1 MLSVFRPCREQSHAS
16 VTYTNAVAF
25 GYAGYG
31 NKPIAIPLILSVHL
45 SFQLSEEGEE
55 STLTTRH
62 SFIQMTKLSNVRGRI
77 TYISSHAKQEHLY
90 AVYETTDRN
99 YWTEL
104 ARCSQQEFKK
114 SGVDG
119 KCIEAREL
127 IIALPESLYE
137 QGMPD
142 MLLKSFTDK
151 FKEKY
156 GVECVAALH
165 HNKRMTN
172 FHIHLIFSE
181 RQLLAEPVIKTATRN
196 MFYDEHGNH
205 VRTKK
210 EILDEEGNIRKRCK
224 IIKKG
229 EVYEKKLF
237 TSKNTRFKQEDFLDE
252 VKLFYTRM
260 INRWVTDEKD
270 RLTVFDRNGPYLAT
284 KKIGKNNPKAE
295 QIEKDNRLRMDW
307 NREVDRA
314 IISEVPMEDI
324 LQIKKEHITEPIKR
338 SIELYG
344 NRPQR
349 LALILN
355 MAITELVLLISKVLE
370 AARTI
375 KNKIMNKDIPK
386 ADNKD
391 ILSYIVIDNTD
402 NIPIMEETA
411 NVDDIKSTQEES
423 IKEVIVT
430 EPDKTITHQKI
441 PDKPVMTPEAAAY
454 PKLKKIKAE
463 LDNQNSLIFQ
473 AEQQRGNLEIE
484 LSDLKGLAKITRK
497 AELQRKI
504 DEKTDYINRLK
515 IGLSNMVRNNG
526 FENMNEFYLSY
537 KETKSAYAEYQQKVE
552 DWNKSS
558 DHLEIVF
565 DEAETIYEKLD
576 KLKKDTTQSQ
586 QYSYKQKK
594 DRTR

>member
-1 MLSVFRPCREQSHAS
+1 
-16 VTYTNAVAF
+16 
-25 GYAGYG
+25 
-31 NKPIAIPLILSVHL
+31 
-45 SFQLSEEGEE
+45 
-55 STLTTRH
+55 
-62 SFIQMTKLSNVRGRI
+62 
-77 TYISSHAKQEHLY
+77 
-90 AVYETTDRN
+90 
-99 YWTEL
+99 
-104 ARCSQQEFKK
+104 
-114 SGVDG
+114 
-119 KCIEAREL
+119 
-127 IIALPESLYE
+127 
-137 QGMPD
+137 
-142 MLLKSFTDK
+142 
-151 FKEKY
+151 
-156 GVECVAALH
+156 
-165 HNKRMTN
+165 
-172 FHIHLIFSE
+172 
-181 RQLLAEPVIKTATRN
+181 
-196 MFYDEHGNH
+196 
-205 VRTKK
+205 
-210 EILDEEGNIRKRCK
+210 
-224 IIKKG
+224 
-229 EVYEKKLF
+229 
-237 TSKNTRFKQEDFLDE
+237 
-252 VKLFYTRM
+252 
-260 INRWVTDEKD
+260 
-270 RLTVFDRNGPYLAT
+270 
-284 KKIGKNNPKAE
+284 
-295 QIEKDNRLRMDW
+295 
-307 NREVDRA
+307 
-314 IISEVPMEDI
+314 
-324 LQIKKEHITEPIKR
+324 
-338 SIELYG
+338 
-344 NRPQR
+344 
-349 LALILN
+349 
-355 MAITELVLLISKVLE
+355 
-370 AARTI
+370 
-375 KNKIMNKDIPK
+375 
-386 ADNKD
+386 
-391 ILSYIVIDNTD
+391 
-402 NIPIMEETA
+402 MEETA

>member
-1 MLSVFRPCREQSHAS
+1 MLSVFRPCREQSHAG

-31 NKPIAIPLILSVHL
+31 NKPTTIQLILSVRTPFPL
-45 SFQLSEEGEE
+45 AEEGEE

-90 AVYETTDRN
+90 AVYETTERS

-114 SGVDG
+114 SGVEG
-119 KCIEAREL
+119 NCIEAREL

-181 RQLLAEPVIKTATRN
+181 RQLLAEPVIKIATRN

-210 EILDEEGNIRKRCK
+210 EILDEAGNIRKRCK
-224 IIKKG
+224 VIGKG

-260 INRWVTDEKD
+260 INHWVTDEKD

-284 KKIGKNNPKAE
+284 KKIGRNNPKAE
-295 QIEKDNRLRMDW
+295 QIEQDNKLRMDW

-314 IISEVPMEDI
+314 IISNVPMDDI
-324 LQIKKEHITEPIKR
+324 LQKKREHITEPIKR
-338 SIELYG
+338 SIEIYG
-344 NRPQR
+344 NKPQR

-370 AARTI
+370 AARAI
-375 KNKIMNKDIPK
+375 RNKILHTDVTNAEKTDF
-386 ADNKD
+386 ASN
-391 ILSYIVIDNTD
+391 IVVDNTD
-402 NIPIMEETA
+402 NTSAIEESTKVE
-411 NVDDIKSTQEES
+411 NKITTQEET
-423 IKEVIVT
+423 IKEVNVT
-430 EPDKTITHQKI
+430 K
-441 PDKPVMTPEAAAY
+441 PDKPVMTPEAATY

-463 LDNQNSLIFQ
+463 LDNQNNLIFQ

-484 LSDLKGLAKITRK
+484 LSDLKGLAKLTRK

-515 IGLSNMVRNNG
+515 IGLSNMVRNYG

-537 KETKSAYAEYQQKVE
+537 KESQNAYAEYQQEVD
-552 DWNKSS
+552 DWKKSN
-558 DHLEIVF
+558 DN
-565 DEAETIYEKLD
+565 AETPMNKTEMMSEKLARLQKDVGKFRQNNRRTFD
-576 KLKKDTTQSQ
+576 KEM
-586 QYSYKQKK
+586 
-594 DRTR
+594 R

>member
-1 MLSVFRPCREQSHAS
+1 MLSVFRPCREQSHAGM
-16 VTYTNAVAF
+16 TYTNAVAF

-31 NKPIAIPLILSVHL
+31 NKPTTIPLILSVHL
-45 SFQLSEEGEE
+45 SFPLSEEGEE

-90 AVYETTDRN
+90 AVYETTERS

-142 MLLKSFTDK
+142 ILLKSFTDK

-210 EILDEEGNIRKRCK
+210 EILDENGNIRKRCK
-224 IIKKG
+224 VIRKG
-229 EVYEKKLF
+229 EIYERNLF

-270 RLTVFDRNGPYLAT
+270 RLTVFDHNGPYLAT

-295 QIEKDNRLRMDW
+295 QIEKDNKLRMDW
-307 NREVDRA
+307 NCEVDRA
-314 IISEVPMEDI
+314 IISEVSMDDI

-338 SIELYG
+338 SIELCG
-344 NRPQR
+344 NKPQR

-355 MAITELVLLISKVLE
+355 MAITELVLLISRVLE
-370 AARTI
+370 TARAI
-375 KNKIMNKDIPK
+375 RNKILHTDVPK
-386 ADNKD
+386 TDKTDFASN
-391 ILSYIVIDNTD
+391 IVVDNTD
-402 NIPIMEETA
+402 NTSAIEES
-411 NVDDIKSTQEES
+411 IKVENKITTQEES
-423 IKEVIVT
+423 IKEVNVT
-430 EPDKTITHQKI
+430 E
-441 PDKPVMTPEAAAY
+441 PDKPVMTPETAAY
-454 PKLKKIKAE
+454 PKLKKIKVE
-463 LDNQNSLIFQ
+463 LDNQNNLIFQ

-504 DEKTDYINRLK
+504 DEKTYYINRLK
-515 IGLSNMVRNNG
+515 MGLSNMVRNYG

-537 KETKSAYAEYQQKVE
+537 KESKSAYAEYQQKTE
-552 DWNKSS
+552 DWKKSFGNTDNS
-558 DHLEIVF
+558 MDK
-565 DEAETIYEKLD
+565 AETMSEKLARLQKEAD
-576 KLKKDTTQSQ
+576 SYRQYNRRMSNKL
-586 QYSYKQKK
+586 
-594 DRTR
+594 R

>member
-1 MLSVFRPCREQSHAS
+1 M
-16 VTYTNAVAF
+16 TYTNAVAF

-31 NKPIAIPLILSVHL
+31 NKPTTIQLILSVRTPFPL
-45 SFQLSEEGEE
+45 AEEGEE

-90 AVYETTDRN
+90 AVYETTERS

-114 SGVDG
+114 SGVEG
-119 KCIEAREL
+119 NCIEAREL

-181 RQLLAEPVIKTATRN
+181 RQLLAEPVIKIATRN

-210 EILDEEGNIRKRCK
+210 EILDEAGNIRKRCK
-224 IIKKG
+224 VIGKG

-260 INRWVTDEKD
+260 INHWVTDEKD

-284 KKIGKNNPKAE
+284 KKIGRNNPKAE
-295 QIEKDNRLRMDW
+295 QIEQDNKLRMDW

-314 IISEVPMEDI
+314 IISNVPMDDI
-324 LQIKKEHITEPIKR
+324 LQIKREHITEPIKR
-338 SIELYG
+338 SIEIYG
-344 NRPQR
+344 NKPQR

-370 AARTI
+370 AARAI
-375 KNKIMNKDIPK
+375 RNKILHTDVTNAEKTDF
-386 ADNKD
+386 ASN
-391 ILSYIVIDNTD
+391 IVVDNTD
-402 NIPIMEETA
+402 NTSAIEESTKVE
-411 NVDDIKSTQEES
+411 NKITTQEET
-423 IKEVIVT
+423 IKEVNVT
-430 EPDKTITHQKI
+430 K
-441 PDKPVMTPEAAAY
+441 PDKPVMTPEAATY

-463 LDNQNSLIFQ
+463 LDNQNNLIFQ

-484 LSDLKGLAKITRK
+484 LSDLKGLAKLTRK

-515 IGLSNMVRNNG
+515 IGLSNMVRNYG

-537 KETKSAYAEYQQKVE
+537 KESQNAYAEYQQEVD
-552 DWNKSS
+552 DWKKSN
-558 DHLEIVF
+558 DN
-565 DEAETIYEKLD
+565 AETPMNKTEMMSEKLARLQKDVGKFRQNNRRTFD
-576 KLKKDTTQSQ
+576 KEM
-586 QYSYKQKK
+586 
-594 DRTR
+594 R